1 MPALWTINSASN
13 VPLDNG
19 TLISDKT
26 AVTPATDDYIII
38 GDTSDSWNLKKALIS
53 DLPSWWGW
61 IGFNEV
67 KRIDALSF

>member
-53 DLPSWWGW
+53 DLPGWWWGLTYSQTLA
-61 IGFNEV
+61 ITSL
-67 KRIDALSF
+67 RI